1 MELIPKAKLQ
11 DEAIREPEVCFFN
24 KTIGVKMIKSMTG
37 YGRVETTGQDR
48 NIVVEIKSVNH
59 RFLEISLRM
68 PQALFPLEL
77 EFKKKIGE
85 KVKRGRIEIFI
96 RLEAQSTNTPGA
108 IINLEVARNYF
119 AALQRLK
126 NELGLTEEIGLKTLV
141 GFRDIFSQPA
151 DTEID
156 PDIIKQIA
164 AALEEALDLLIRM
177 RQEEGVAIYQD
188 MVQRLDSIKGI
199 LATINARSP
208 QVIVEYQKRLT
219 ERIKELTAGFALDE
233 SRLAQE
239 AAILADKSDI
249 TEEIVR
255 MHSHINQFVELLQ
268 SVDAEGKKI
277 DFLLQEMNR
286 EINTIG
292 SKSNDAEIARQVIE
306 AKSEL
311 SRLREQA
318 QNIE

>member
-1 MELIPKAKLQ
+1 
-11 DEAIREPEVCFFN
+11 
-24 KTIGVKMIKSMTG
+24 MIKSMTG

-68 PQALFPLEL
+68 PQSLFPLEL

-85 KVKRGRIEIFI
+85 KLKRGRVEIFI
-96 RLEAQSTNTPGA
+96 RLEPGSTNVPA
-108 IINLEVARNYF
+108 AMINLEIARNYF

-126 NELGLTEEIGLKTLV
+126 EEFGLTEEIGLKTLV

-151 DTEID
+151 ETEMD
-156 PDIIKQIA
+156 PDVLKQIT
-164 AALEEALDLLIRM
+164 AALEEALDMLVRM

-188 MVQRLDSIKGI
+188 MEQRLASISGI
-199 LATINARSP
+199 LETINTRSP
-208 QVIVEYQKRLT
+208 QVVIEYQRRLA
-219 ERIKELTAGFALDE
+219 ERIKELTAGYDVLAD

-239 AAILADKSDI
+239 AAILAEKSDI

-255 MHSHINQFVELLQ
+255 MHSHIGQFVTLLQ
-268 SVDAEGKKI
+268 SVEAEGKKI

>member
-1 MELIPKAKLQ
+1 
-11 DEAIREPEVCFFN
+11 
-24 KTIGVKMIKSMTG
+24 MIKSMTG
-37 YGRVETTGQDR
+37 YGRVETSGQDR
-48 NIVVEIKSVNH
+48 NIVVEVKSVNH

-96 RLEAQSTNTPGA
+96 RLEAQSTNAPGA
-108 IINLEVARNYF
+108 IINLEIARNYF

-126 NELGLTEEIGLKTLV
+126 DEFGLTEEIGLKTLV

-151 DTEID
+151 ETEIS
-156 PDIIKQIA
+156 PDVLKQIA
-164 AALEEALDLLIRM
+164 DALEEALNMLVRM

-188 MVQRLDSIKGI
+188 MEQRLDFIRGI
-199 LATINARSP
+199 LETINARSP
-208 QVIVEYQKRLT
+208 QVIIEYQRRLT
-219 ERIKELTAGFALDE
+219 ERIKELTAGCVIDE
-233 SRLAQE
+233 SRLVQE
-239 AAILADKSDI
+239 AAILAEKSDI

-255 MHSHINQFVELLQ
+255 MHSHIGQFVALLQ
-268 SVDAEGKKI
+268 SAEAEGKKI

>member
-1 MELIPKAKLQ
+1 
-11 DEAIREPEVCFFN
+11 
-24 KTIGVKMIKSMTG
+24 MIKSMTG

-48 NIVVEIKSVNH
+48 NIVVEVKSVNH

-68 PQALFPLEL
+68 PQALFPLEMEL
-77 EFKKKIGE
+77 KKKIGE

-96 RLEAQSTNTPGA
+96 RVETEAANASEA
-108 IINLEVARNYF
+108 ILNLEIARNYF

-126 NELGLTEEIGLKTLV
+126 EEFGLKEEIGLKTLV

-151 DTEID
+151 EAEIN
-156 PDIIKQIA
+156 PDILKQTA
-164 AALEEALDLLIRM
+164 AALEDALDILIKM
-177 RQEEGVAIYQD
+177 RQEEGAAIYQD
-188 MVQRLDSIKGI
+188 MQQRLDSIRGI
-199 LATINARSP
+199 LETINARAP
-208 QVIVEYQKRLT
+208 LVILEYQRRLT
-219 ERIKELTAGFALDE
+219 ERIKELTAGYALED

-239 AAILADKSDI
+239 AAILAEKSDI

-255 MHSHINQFVELLQ
+255 MHSHIGQFVTLLQ
-268 SVDAEGKKI
+268 SVEAEGKKI

-311 SRLREQA
+311 SKLREQA

>member
-1 MELIPKAKLQ
+1 
-11 DEAIREPEVCFFN
+11 
-24 KTIGVKMIKSMTG
+24 MIKSMTG

-48 NIVVEIKSVNH
+48 NIVVEFKSVNH

-68 PQALFPLEL
+68 PQALSPLEL

-85 KVKRGRIEIFI
+85 KIKRGRVEVFI
-96 RLEAQSTNTPGA
+96 RLEAGSTSAAET
-108 IINLEVARNYF
+108 IVNLDIARNYF

-126 NELGLTEEIGLKTLV
+126 NEFGLTEEIGLKTLV

-151 DTEID
+151 ETEIQ
-156 PDIIKQIA
+156 PDVLKKIA
-164 AALEEALDLLIRM
+164 SALEEALDMLVSM
-177 RQEEGVAIYQD
+177 RQEEGLAIYQD
-188 MVQRLDSIKGI
+188 MKQRLDFIKVI
-199 LATINARSP
+199 LETINARSP
-208 QVIVEYQKRLT
+208 QVILEYQRRLA
-219 ERIKELTAGFALDE
+219 ERIKELTAGCVIDE

-255 MHSHINQFVELLQ
+255 MRSHIGQFVTLLQ
-268 SVDAEGKKI
+268 SAEAEGKKI

-292 SKSNDAEIARQVIE
+292 SKSNDSEIARQVIE

-311 SRLREQA
+311 GKLREQA